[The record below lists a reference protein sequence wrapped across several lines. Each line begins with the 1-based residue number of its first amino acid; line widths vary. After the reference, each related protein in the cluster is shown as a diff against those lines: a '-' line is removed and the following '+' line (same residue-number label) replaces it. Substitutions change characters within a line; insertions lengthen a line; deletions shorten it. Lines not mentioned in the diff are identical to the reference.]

1 MKRPFLS
8 ALLLLSAVVALQAE
22 SPIETVC
29 RIGDKLIR
37 ETPFKYRLAVAPR
50 SHTFNGVQFVDF
62 GRTFGT
68 GQPAAAYAYTELMSP
83 VDTLY
88 PIELEHND
96 ACKIWCN
103 GDLVYERSGERPL
116 QLRHEERSVEMSFA
130 CALPLRAGRNRLLI
144 QSFTTGGDDWCVFLQ
159 PPSEKDAVLTQARMY
174 PPIGL
179 AQTPDV
185 DRTVSELTNWL
196 VLGPFAA
203 DSGPADLPGQALT
216 FGKMYDGVTWTIP
229 KVEVVGTLIDPA
241 PWGTTYQWNYHN
253 GGVAWAMQQMSEVT
267 GDARYKQWADR
278 FCDFQMESIPF
289 LEYEVNDLHALN
301 AANSPVISYKLL
313 DFTLAPSLPLIYRL
327 RQEADF
333 PNRALYEAY
342 IKKMTDYAR
351 FGQVRFP
358 GMTNYTRE
366 TPEVYTTWVDDMFMG
381 IPFLMQAGLYADNEA
396 LRDTFFNDAASQ
408 VLDFNRHVWDKD
420 AHLYMHA
427 NYSSRPE
434 VKLPHWSR
442 ANGWGIWAMSE
453 VLMYLP
459 EDHPKYKAILRHYRT
474 FVNSIVRYQ
483 DESGFWFNVIDHPE
497 SPAEV
502 SGTAIFAMGIAR
514 GITHGWLD
522 AERYKPVVMKAWEA
536 ITTKIEADGTVH
548 DICVGTMCTED
559 VNYYINRPFYDDDT
573 HGSFAVLFAGIEV
586 QRMIDNTENKTDL

>member
-1 MKRPFLS
+1 M
-8 ALLLLSAVVALQAE
+8 VLQAE

-37 ETPFKYRLAVAPR
+37 ETPFKYRLAVTPR
-50 SHTFNGVQFVDF
+50 PCTFSGVQFVDF

-88 PIELEHND
+88 RIELEHND
-96 ACKIWCN
+96 ACLIWCN
-103 GDLVYERSGERPL
+103 DTLVYERPGERPL
-116 QLRHEERSVEMSFA
+116 QLVREERSVEMSFS
-130 CALPLRAGRNRLLI
+130 CDLPLRAGRNKLLVL
-144 QSFTTGGDDWCVFLQ
+144 SSTAGKGDWCVFLQ

-174 PPIGL
+174 PQIGL
-179 AQTPDV
+179 AQMPDV
-185 DRTVSELTNWL
+185 DHTVSELTNWL
-196 VLGPFAA
+196 VMGPFAT
-203 DSGPADLPGQALT
+203 DKCPAILPGRELT
-216 FGKMYDGVTWTIP
+216 FGKMYEGTTWTIP
-229 KVEVVGTLIDPA
+229 KVEVTGTLIDPA

-253 GGVAWAMQQMSEVT
+253 GGVAWAMQQMTEVT
-267 GDARYKQWADR
+267 GNARYKQWADR
-278 FCDFQMESIPF
+278 FCDFQMEGIPF
-289 LEYEVNDLHALN
+289 VEYQVNNLHALH

-327 RQEADF
+327 RKETDF
-333 PNRALYEAY
+333 KNRPLYEAY
-342 IKKMTDYAR
+342 INKMIDYAR
-351 FGQVRFP
+351 YGQVRFP

-420 AHLYMHA
+420 ARLYMHA
-427 NYSSRPE
+427 NYSSRPK

-459 EDHPKYKAILRHYRT
+459 ESHPKYKAILKHYRT

-502 SGTAIFAMGIAR
+502 SGTAIFTMGIAR

-522 AERYKPVVMKAWEA
+522 AKRYMPVVMKAWDA
-536 ITTKIEADGTVH
+536 ITTKIDADGTVH